1 MANIIK
7 WQTDESKFSDS
18 GPAGAEPQDQNVSE
32 PENDGTITQVKANEN
47 AVFTKLADPLN
58 NTNWNVWRDAM
69 ILMLKMCDV
78 LPYMQGHI
86 QRPSRRLDPIGTSNW
101 GFNDTYA
108 IILLNRNIAPAQ
120 SIHISQCKT
129 SRDMW
134 MNLEAVHES
143 QSHETITS
151 YICNLFRTYAE
162 EEDDIIEHV
171 NKLKQYW
178 ERISILGDEN
188 FKFSDHL
195 FRVIIT
201 SSLPPSWDAFMLR
214 SGVFFTQKK

>member
-1 MANIIK
+1 
-7 WQTDESKFSDS
+7 
-18 GPAGAEPQDQNVSE
+18 
-32 PENDGTITQVKANEN
+32 
-47 AVFTKLADPLN
+47 
-58 NTNWNVWRDAM
+58 
-69 ILMLKMCDV
+69 
-78 LPYMQGHI
+78 
-86 QRPSRRLDPIGTSNW
+86 
-101 GFNDTYA
+101 
-108 IILLNRNIAPAQ
+108 
-120 SIHISQCKT
+120 
-129 SRDMW
+129 MW